1 MSGFRIDV
9 DLSGLGMDQLADGAE
24 AAVRPSAQAGAQVF
38 YDQVK
43 LNVRGIGRKTGNL
56 DSSIYQVYSRDNSN
70 KARAEYHISWN
81 RKKAPHGHLVE
92 FGHLQRYVTYI
103 DKRGQWRT
111 LFCGPAHRTAWHNRA
126 TVRGRVLTPLVMAER
141 EMRGGTRG
149 DTETGKAAR
158 RMACALMQ
166 QWKEEDKAA
175 GRMSQAQYVR
185 LRLKLGFD

>member
-1 MSGFRIDV
+1 MQPSVTQSPETPAPAPPPACRTCPEC
-9 DLSGLGMDQLADGAE
+9 GARF
-24 AAVRPSAQAGAQVF
+24 A
-38 YDQVK
+38 
-43 LNVRGIGRKTGNL
+43 L
-56 DSSIYQVYSRDNSN
+56 
-70 KARAEYHISWN
+70 
-81 RKKAPHGHLVE
+81 
-92 FGHLQRYVTYI
+92 
-103 DKRGQWRT
+103 KRGQWRT

-141 EMRGGTRG
+141 ETRGGTRG